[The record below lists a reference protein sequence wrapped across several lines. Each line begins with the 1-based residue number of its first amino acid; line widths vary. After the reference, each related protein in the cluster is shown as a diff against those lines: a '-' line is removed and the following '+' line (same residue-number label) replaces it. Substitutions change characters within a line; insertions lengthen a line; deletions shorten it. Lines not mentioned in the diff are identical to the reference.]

1 MTTPPT
7 ARAAALEVDEKE
19 ASESLCVS
27 VAPRSP
33 PAGGVL
39 CVLLESVCCY
49 LGFLLYTGC
58 NDCDSCHRHL
68 QLALVVLV
76 RQRRIWSIM
85 HAVAQ
90 NLLRFW
96 YEGSFPNSCMMSR
109 SCKHRNND
117 MRWVL
122 RVKRVTGE

>member
-7 ARAAALEVDEKE
+7 ARAAVLVVDEKE

-49 LGFLLYTGC
+49 LGFLLYTRVIGAT
-58 NDCDSCHRHL
+58 DTS
-68 QLALVVLV
+68 
-76 RQRRIWSIM
+76 S
-85 HAVAQ
+85 
-90 NLLRFW
+90 LLLSSPS
-96 YEGSFPNSCMMSR
+96 GSA
-109 SCKHRNND
+109 
-117 MRWVL
+117 
-122 RVKRVTGE
+122 